1 MPSLFKRK
9 SVAAAEA
16 SFKRRVQQFWAWFA
30 GAAPRFSQAIEDG
43 RSSALAAEVSPKV
56 DEVILG
62 FAWVFGP
69 GENGQG
75 HSFTLSGEGNLHRQ
89 LLAIY
94 WQSQAPSL
102 PGWKFYG
109 ARQPGSLR
117 GKQIVISSG
126 KFDPLEFWI
135 LASVNVD
142 AKKFDLTAWHP
153 RFDKMTER
161 ERWMMVQLF
170 LDEALGEYGTQQ
182 WIGETKLATKRPVDS
197 MPLEELSG
205 FSQRVQSEHGWKKL
219 PPGESAT
226 VYRCKEP
233 RSRFLRG
240 DIVTGTTIH
249 PRLINEYLKAEG
261 EPEDPLK
268 GTGAD
273 YVFVTF
279 DAQILPA
286 GNESHA
292 RGEIEDALD
301 KALRKSASGRL
312 LGGAW
317 GSENAYIDLLLF
329 DGTAS
334 VEIVTGV
341 LRELRLPAGSS
352 LNYFAKEKRALRR
365 VI

>member
-9 SVAAAEA
+9 SVAVAEA
-16 SFKRRVQQFWAWFA
+16 TFKRRVHQFWAWYA
-30 GAAPRFSQAIEDG
+30 GAAPRFYQAIEDG
-43 RSSALAAEVSPKV
+43 RSAGLAAEVSAKV
-56 DEVILG
+56 DEVVLG

-75 HSFTLSGEGNLHRQ
+75 HSFTLSGEGDLHRQ

-102 PGWKFYG
+102 PGWKFYA

-117 GKQIVISSG
+117 GKQIAISSG
-126 KFDPLEFWI
+126 KFDPLEFRVSP
-135 LASVNVD
+135 SVDLD

-153 RFDKMTER
+153 RFDTMTER
-161 ERWMMVQLF
+161 ERSLMVQLF

-182 WIGETKLATKRPVDS
+182 WIGKIKLGSKRLADS
-197 MPLEELSG
+197 MPLEELSE
-205 FSQRVQSEHGWKKL
+205 FSQRVQAEHGWKKL

-226 VYRCKEP
+226 VYRCKES

-240 DIVTGTTIH
+240 DIVTGTTMH
-249 PRLINEYLKAEG
+249 PRLINEYLKAKG
-261 EPEDPLK
+261 ELEDPLK

-301 KALRKSASGRL
+301 KALRMSASGRL

-317 GSENAYIDLLLF
+317 GSENAYVDLLLF
-329 DGTAS
+329 DGPAS
-334 VEIVTGV
+334 IEIVTGV
-341 LRELRLPAGSS
+341 LLERRLPAGSS
-352 LNYFAKEKRALRR
+352 INYFAKEKRALRR